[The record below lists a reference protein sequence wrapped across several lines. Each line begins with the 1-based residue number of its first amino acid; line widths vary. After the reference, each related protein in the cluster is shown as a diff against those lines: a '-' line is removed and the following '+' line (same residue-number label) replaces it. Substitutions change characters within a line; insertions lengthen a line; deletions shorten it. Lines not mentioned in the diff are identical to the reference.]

1 MSAEHYAVRHKMITI
16 LYRTLNQRER
26 YYTIQLLP
34 NLFGESIVI
43 RTYGSTQ
50 KVKPTGEIKEV
61 YSNQADAQ
69 HSIDVLIASKY
80 RRGYRP
86 KTTDIPINSLSIG

>member
-1 MSAEHYAVRHKMITI
+1 MFNE
-16 LYRTLNQRER
+16 QER

-43 RTYGSTQ
+43 RTYGST
-50 KVKPTGEIKEV
+50 KKTKPTGEIHEI

-69 HSIDVLIASKY
+69 HSVDVLIASKCK
-80 RRGYRP
+80 RGYRP
-86 KTTDIPINSLSIG
+86 KLLTITTTSHVG